1 MSAERMKPIGSPVIG
16 SDAAALLGILWQPE
30 TVDGLW
36 VEELRGHFY
45 EYDLA
50 RFDRG
55 LGELVRRG
63 LVSVSPPSRKR
74 GFGVVTPIP
83 GTIRKLLC
91 SLEVIS

>member
-1 MSAERMKPIGSPVIG
+1 MSADRMKPIGLPVIG
-16 SDAAALLGILWQPE
+16 ADAAALLGVLWQPE

-36 VEELRGHFY
+36 VEELRGYFY
-45 EYDLA
+45 EYDLD

-74 GFGVVTPIP
+74 GFGVVAPIP
-83 GTIRKLLC
+83 GTVRKLLRN
-91 SLEVIS
+91 LDVIS